1 MKISRFTV
9 DICQGCLDLEG
20 EMCCTPECFLC
31 FYTTGEIKKFLNLAL
46 IRLSCNNEMVQEPIL
61 TYEAE
66 DD

>member
-1 MKISRFTV
+1 MKISRFIV

-20 EMCCTPECFLC
+20 EMCHTPGCFLC
-31 FYTTGEIKKFLNLAL
+31 FRTTEEIKEFLNVAL

-61 TYEAE
+61 VYEDE